1 MKDSYNLLLFV
12 NFYRSNGFLIAL
24 DNVSYGLD
32 TLNRIMLI
40 NPDIIKIDK
49 AIVSNIES
57 NTYNQEV
64 LSP

>member
-1 MKDSYNLLLFV
+1 MV
-12 NFYRSNGFLIAL
+12 FLIAL

-40 NPDIIKIDK
+40 NPDIIKMTRRLFQI
-49 AIVSNIES
+49 IES

-64 LSP
+64 FKSIINVG